1 MVPRQSPESHN
12 TSPAKGHCLICGV
25 ANLYAALPTDMAD
38 LPLYFCD
45 KKRICQ
51 FTTVEMSETRQR
63 VDTGLT
69 GLGDGIAV
77 ATLVVS
83 GGRLI

>member
-1 MVPRQSPESHN
+1 
-12 TSPAKGHCLICGV
+12 
-25 ANLYAALPTDMAD
+25 MAD